1 MSKTRAPKPR
11 FKVGDWVTFL
21 MGYRNVVVQIIE
33 DRGPIGVKG
42 RRLYRIERHFDDGD
56 REPDRFEM
64 PEEDLTA
71 AEPPSKIAQVS

>member
-1 MSKTRAPKPR
+1 MTMSKTRRPKAR

-21 MGYRNVVVQIIE
+21 IGTRNAVVQIIE

-42 RRLYRIERHFDDGD
+42 RRLYRIERQFED

-64 PEEDLTA
+64 PEEDLAA
-71 AEPPSKIAQVS
+71 AEPPSEKTNLS